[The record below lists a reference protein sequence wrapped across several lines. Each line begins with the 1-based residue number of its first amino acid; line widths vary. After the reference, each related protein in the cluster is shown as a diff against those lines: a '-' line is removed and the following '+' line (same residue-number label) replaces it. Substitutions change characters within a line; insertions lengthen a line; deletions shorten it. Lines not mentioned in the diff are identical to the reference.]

1 MINISGKPLPEDSIK
16 VLSKGL
22 SFAPTCSANEFK
34 TKIDLFRFYRNLHLK
49 AWYKRSPTS
58 LASSSDTSQTDSLV
72 SKTFFKPRSTFCP
85 LFQNAA
91 LNTFEKKVNFDIE
104 NLFKNKNKRTPA
116 HSNLSHKEKTA
127 LETLLND
134 DAIVIKKADKGGAIV
149 VWSKDMYIKEAHQ
162 FNFNIEFY
170 QPLTHN
176 PTESLK
182 EDLKEILREAKE
194 KGWITNNESEFLYN
208 ENPRMAS
215 FCFLRYINLWRTLQE
230 DLLYQAMRVLL
241 SQYQNMWIILSNLF
255 CPHYLHIYRILQMF

>member
-1 MINISGKPLPEDSIK
+1 M
-16 VLSKGL
+16 
-22 SFAPTCSANEFK
+22 
-34 TKIDLFRFYRNLHLK
+34 
-49 AWYKRSPTS
+49 
-58 LASSSDTSQTDSLV
+58 
-72 SKTFFKPRSTFCP
+72 
-85 LFQNAA
+85 
-91 LNTFEKKVNFDIE
+91 NFDIE